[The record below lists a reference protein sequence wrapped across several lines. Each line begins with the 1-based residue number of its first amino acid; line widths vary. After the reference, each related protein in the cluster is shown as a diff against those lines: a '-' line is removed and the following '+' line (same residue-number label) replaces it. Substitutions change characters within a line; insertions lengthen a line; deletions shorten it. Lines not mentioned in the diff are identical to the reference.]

1 METKNI
7 ALITGVG
14 RKEGLGYETARQLAG
29 QGYKVVLTARDYR
42 KAEQLVAT
50 MLHDNLDAIAM
61 ELDTN
66 DADSIARCVQQVTEQ
81 FGRLDVLINNAGVM
95 TDLTST
101 IATADLSLVKA
112 CFDSNVFGPWRVTQ
126 AFLPLLRKGAQPR
139 IVNVTSGMGSYDDP
153 DFGLHHFPGALTTYA
168 LTKLTFNALTVK
180 AAKELKDERILV
192 NAVCPGFT
200 ATYEGLKEQ
209 GARPVEEGAKSI
221 VWAAIL
227 PADGPTGGF
236 FRDGKPLPW

>member
-1 METKNI
+1 METRNI
-7 ALITGVG
+7 VLITGVS

-29 QGYKVVLTARDYR
+29 QGYKVIITARDYQ
-42 KAEQLVAT
+42 KAAHLAAT
-50 MLHDNLDAIAM
+50 MQEDKLDVVPM
-61 ELDTN
+61 ELDISN
-66 DADSIARCVQQVTEQ
+66 AESITKCVQHVTERL
-81 FGRLDVLINNAGVM
+81 GRLDVLINNAGVM
-95 TDLTST
+95 TDFTST
-101 IATADLSLVKA
+101 IATADLGVVKA
-112 CFDSNVFGPWRVTQ
+112 CFDSNVFGPWQATQ
-126 AFLPLLRKGAQPR
+126 AFLPLLRKSTQPR

-153 DFGLHHFPGALTTYA
+153 DFGLHHFPGVLTTYA

-180 AAKELKDERILV
+180 AAKELKDEGILV

-221 VWAAIL
+221 VWAATL

-236 FRDGKPLPW
+236 FRDGKSLPW

>member
-1 METKNI
+1 METRNI

-14 RKEGLGYETARQLAG
+14 RKEGLGYETARQLARL
-29 QGYKVVLTARDYR
+29 GYKVVITARDHR
-42 KAEQLVAT
+42 KAEQLAAM
-50 MLHDNLDAIAM
+50 MLHEHLDAIAM
-61 ELDTN
+61 ELDTT
-66 DADSIARCVQQVTEQ
+66 DADSINRCERQVTER

-101 IATADLSLVKA
+101 IATANLDLVKS
-112 CFDSNVFGPWRVTQ
+112 CFDSNVFGPWQVTQ
-126 AFLPLLRKGAQPR
+126 AFLPLLRKSAQPR

-153 DFGLHHFPGALTTYA
+153 DFGLHHFPGALSTYA

-209 GARPVEEGAKSI
+209 GARPVEDGAKSI
-221 VWAAIL
+221 VWAATL
-227 PADGPTGGF
+227 AADGPTGGF

>member
-1 METKNI
+1 MNI
-7 ALITGVG
+7 VLITGVS

-29 QGYKVVLTARDYR
+29 LGYKVIITARDYR
-42 KAEQLVAT
+42 KAEQLAT
-50 MLHDNLDAIAM
+50 AMQQDDMDAVAM
-61 ELDTN
+61 ELDISN
-66 DADSIARCVQQVTEQ
+66 EDSVTRCVQQVTAR

-95 TDLTST
+95 TDFTST
-101 IATADLSLVKA
+101 IATADLGVVKS
-112 CFDSNVFGPWRVTQ
+112 CFDSNVFGPWQVTQ
-126 AFLPLLRKGAQPR
+126 AFLPLLRKSTQPR

-153 DFGLHHFPGALTTYA
+153 AFGLNHFPGALTTYA

-180 AAKELKDERILV
+180 AAKELKDEKILV

-209 GARPVEEGAKSI
+209 GARPVEEGASSI
-221 VWAAIL
+221 VWAATL

>member
-1 METKNI
+1 MKTKNI
-7 ALITGVG
+7 ALITGVS

-29 QGYKVVLTARDYR
+29 RGYKVIITARDHP
-42 KAEQLVAT
+42 KAEQLAA
-50 MLHDNLDAIAM
+50 MMFNEHLDVIAM
-61 ELDTN
+61 ELDISN
-66 DADSIARCVQQVTEQ
+66 ANSIRKCEQQINEQ

-101 IATADLSLVKA
+101 IATADLDLVKS
-112 CFDSNVFGPWRVTQ
+112 CFDNNVFGPWQVTQ
-126 AFLPLLRKGAQPR
+126 VFLPLLRKSAQPR

-153 DFGLHHFPGALTTYA
+153 DFGLHHFPGVLSTYA

-180 AAKELKDERILV
+180 AAKELKDEGILV

-221 VWAAIL
+221 VWAATL